1 LSAEAGARSSDP
13 AWALAKAR
21 WALLF
26 GNFAIGCGVMAT
38 AGTLNDLAQDL
49 HVSIP
54 AAGQLISVAAVALA
68 LGAPLAAA
76 VVAGFDRRRL
86 LAWSLV
92 VYALGHVLCAL
103 MPSFAALL
111 PVRAL
116 AVLAAAVFSPQAAA
130 AIAVMAPPD
139 QRGRAI
145 TFVFLGWSVA
155 SVLGMPLA
163 AWIGAV
169 WGWRAAFLGV
179 AAMAGVATLAVWRAV
194 PDGVRPAAMS
204 RAGWAQVATSPALLG
219 TVAVTLLSASGQFTL
234 FAYLAP
240 YYRQVLGASPAAVSG
255 LFFWFG
261 ALGVLGNVWVSRNI
275 DRLGASRLVALML
288 GAMSLS
294 LLLWPLG
301 SSVPLMMAVCAPWAL
316 GCFSS
321 NSAQQARL
329 SIAAPALAPAL
340 VALNSSA
347 LYAGQA
353 LGAIS
358 GGAMLAGAGGA
369 GGSGWGQLH
378 WAGLGWML
386 AALATSLWSA
396 RALARRTPGTAQH
409 G

>member
-1 LSAEAGARSSDP
+1 MNAAAGATPGTGQSP
-13 AWALAKAR
+13 ALHRAR
-21 WALLF
+21 WALLA
-26 GNFAIGCGVMAT
+26 GNFAIGCGVMVT
-38 AGTLNDLAQDL
+38 AGTLNDLARDL
-49 HVSIP
+49 QVSVP
-54 AAGQLISVAAVALA
+54 VAGQLISVAAVALA

-76 VVAGFDRRRL
+76 VASGFDRRRL
-86 LAWSLV
+86 LTSSLLV
-92 VYALGHVLCAL
+92 FALGHGLCAL
-103 MPSFAALL
+103 MPGFAALL

-130 AIAVMAPPD
+130 AIAVMAPPAE
-139 QRGRAI
+139 RGRAI
-145 TFVFLGWSVA
+145 TFVFLGWSLA

-163 AWIGAV
+163 AWIGEV
-169 WGWRAAFLGV
+169 WGWRAAFCGV
-179 AAMAGVATLAVWRAV
+179 ALLASVAAVGVWRAM

-204 RAGWAQVATSPALLG
+204 RAGWAQLATSPALLA

-261 ALGVLGNVWVSRNI
+261 ALGVLGNVWVSRHI
-275 DRLGASRLVALML
+275 DRHGASRLVALML
-288 GAMSLS
+288 GCIAVSM
-294 LLLWPLG
+294 LLWPLG
-301 SSVPLMMAVCAPWAL
+301 RSVGLMMVVCAPWAL

-329 SIAAPALAPAL
+329 SLAAPALAPAL

-353 LGAIS
+353 LGAAT
-358 GGAMLAGAGGA
+358 GGAMLAGAGGT
-369 GGSGWGQLH
+369 GWGQLH

-386 AALATSLWSA
+386 AALATSLWAA
-396 RALARRTPGTAQH
+396 RALARRRGA
-409 G
+409 GA

>member
-1 LSAEAGARSSDP
+1 MNAAAGATPGTGQSP
-13 AWALAKAR
+13 ALHRAR
-21 WALLF
+21 WALLS
-26 GNFAIGCGVMAT
+26 GNFAIGCGVMVT
-38 AGTLNDLAQDL
+38 AGTLNDLARDL
-49 HVSIP
+49 QVSVP
-54 AAGQLISVAAVALA
+54 VAGQLISVAAVALA

-76 VVAGFDRRRL
+76 VVSGFDRRRL
-86 LAWSLV
+86 LTWSLLV
-92 VYALGHVLCAL
+92 FALGHGLCAL
-103 MPSFAALL
+103 MPGFAALL

-130 AIAVMAPPD
+130 AIAVMAPPAE
-139 QRGRAI
+139 RGRAI
-145 TFVFLGWSVA
+145 TFVFLGWSLA

-163 AWIGAV
+163 AWIGEV
-169 WGWRAAFLGV
+169 WGWRAAFCGV
-179 AAMAGVATLAVWRAV
+179 ALLASVAAVGVWRAM

-204 RAGWAQVATSPALLG
+204 RAGWAQLATSPALLA

-261 ALGVLGNVWVSRNI
+261 ALGVLGNVWVSRHI
-275 DRLGASRLVALML
+275 DRHGASRLVALML
-288 GAMSLS
+288 GCIAVSM
-294 LLLWPLG
+294 LLWPLG
-301 SSVPLMMAVCAPWAL
+301 RSVGLMMVVCAPWAL

-329 SIAAPALAPAL
+329 SLAAPALAPAL

-353 LGAIS
+353 LGAAT
-358 GGAMLAGAGGA
+358 GGAMLAGAGGT
-369 GGSGWGQLH
+369 GWGQLH

-386 AALATSLWSA
+386 AALATSLWAA
-396 RALARRTPGTAQH
+396 RALARRRGA
-409 G
+409 GA

>member
-1 LSAEAGARSSDP
+1 MSAAAGAPAADP
-13 AWALAKAR
+13 ALALAKAR

-26 GNFAIGCGVMAT
+26 GNFAIGCGVMVT
-38 AGTLNDLAQDL
+38 AGTLNDLARDL
-49 HVSIP
+49 AVSIP
-54 AAGQLISVAAVALA
+54 VAGQLVSLAALALA

-86 LAWSLV
+86 LTVSLLC
-92 VYALGHVLCAL
+92 YGLGHVLCAL
-103 MPSFAALL
+103 MPGYATLM
-111 PVRAL
+111 PMRAL
-116 AVLAAAVFSPQAAA
+116 AVLPAAVFAPQAAA

-155 SVLGMPLA
+155 SVLGMPLS
-163 AWIGAV
+163 AWIGETG
-169 WGWRAAFLGV
+169 GWRAAFWGV
-179 AAMAGVATLAVWRAV
+179 AGLAAVAAVAVWRV
-194 PDGVRPAAMS
+194 LPDGVRPAPMS
-204 RAGWAQVATSPALLG
+204 RAGWTQVATSPALLA
-219 TVAVTLLSASGQFTL
+219 TVGVTLLSASGQFTL
-234 FAYLAP
+234 FAYMAP

-261 ALGVLGNVWVSRNI
+261 ALGVLGNVWVSRHI
-275 DRLGASRLVALML
+275 DRHGAPRLVALML
-288 GAMSLS
+288 GAMALS

-353 LGAIS
+353 LGAAT
-358 GGAMLAGAGGA
+358 GGAMLAGAGGQ
-369 GGSGWGQLH
+369 GFGLLH

-386 AALATSLWSA
+386 AALATSLWAA
-396 RALARRTPGTAQH
+396 RALRQWPGSR

>member
-1 LSAEAGARSSDP
+1 MSAPAGAAPAPGRSP
-13 AWALAKAR
+13 ALDRSR
-21 WALLF
+21 WALLA
-26 GNFAIGCGVMAT
+26 GNFAIGCGVMVT
-38 AGTLNDLAQDL
+38 AGTLNNLAQDL
-49 HVSIP
+49 QISVP
-54 AAGQLISVAAVALA
+54 VAGQLISVAAVALA

-86 LAWSLV
+86 LAWSLL
-92 VYALGHVLCAL
+92 VYALGHALCAL
-103 MPSFAALL
+103 MSGFATLL

-130 AIAVMAPPD
+130 AIAVMAPPAE
-139 QRGRAI
+139 RGRAI
-145 TFVFLGWSVA
+145 TFVFLGWSLA

-163 AWIGAV
+163 AWIGEV
-169 WGWRAAFLGV
+169 WGWRAAFCGV
-179 AAMAGVATLAVWRAV
+179 ALLACIAALGVWRAL

-204 RAGWAQVATSPALLG
+204 RAGWAQLATSPALLA

-261 ALGVLGNVWVSRNI
+261 ALGVLGNVWVSRRI
-275 DRLGASRLVALML
+275 DRHGASRLVVLML
-288 GAMSLS
+288 AAIALS
-294 LLLWPLG
+294 LLLWPLAV
-301 SSVPLMMAVCAPWAL
+301 SVPLMMLVCAPWAL

-329 SIAAPALAPAL
+329 SLAAPALAPAL

-353 LGAIS
+353 LGAAT

-369 GGSGWGQLH
+369 GWGQLH

-386 AALATSLWSA
+386 AALATSLWAA
-396 RALARRTPGTAQH
+396 RALARRPGPDA
-409 G
+409 